1 MPRPRSPIS
10 RHLPAVL
17 IALMA
22 STTIATGQA
31 ASEERNRPP
40 VVTLV
45 QRGEGIPVLLR
56 WRPGQRVDRTIV
68 VSSQTGTTTT
78 ERPALDAEEDARV
91 QRGFIKPPIQKIWTV
106 SGRMTQREDEGSVAQ
121 WRVIDGAARV
131 IGVEGLA
138 RARGTETGDAESAA
152 ETGKDEIESEST
164 PPASPTNTTT
174 PDFRDPRSASKR
186 RTGDRVG
193 TPDPAA
199 QAEAMERMMK
209 LEQITDEAVGR
220 TGGAAIYQNLAEGGL
235 DPTSLR
241 VRLPKTD
248 RRAEY
253 ELQGLLEA
261 MRLAEVQL
269 PSQPVAP
276 GASWKTSWSSLFAG
290 IAVTTEV
297 TWRLVS
303 TDEAAKATNLAETAT
318 IRMEFRRRLR
328 DPGENPSARE
338 RRVEADGRGEVVVTL
353 GEPLLLSGRMVEQPI
368 LAPAAGGRREV
379 TRYRI
384 TPSP

>member
-1 MPRPRSPIS
+1 MNGLRDLGLEDGVLESRRSSGDFAS
-10 RHLPAVL
+10 RRFPKDMRQPARLGSGVVVFSEKR
-17 IALMA
+17 ARWWGA
-22 STTIATGQA
+22 DSA
-31 ASEERNRPP
+31 AADRDHRHQPGG
-40 VVTLV
+40 VAVAV
-45 QRGEGIPVLLR
+45 GEGEGPH
-56 WRPGQRVDRTIV
+56 DRAEGR
-68 VSSQTGTTTT
+68 Q
-78 ERPALDAEEDARV
+78 AL
-91 QRGFIKPPIQKIWTV
+91 
-106 SGRMTQREDEGSVAQ
+106 VATD
-121 WRVIDGAARV
+121 VAARGIDV
-131 IGVEGLA
+131 DGVTHVVNYDMPVEP
-138 RARGTETGDAESAA
+138 ESYVHR
-152 ETGKDEIESEST
+152 I
-164 PPASPTNTTT
+164 
-174 PDFRDPRSASKR
+174 
-186 RTGDRVG
+186 
-193 TPDPAA
+193 
-199 QAEAMERMMK
+199 
-209 LEQITDEAVGR
+209 GR
-220 TGGAAIYQNLAEGGL
+220 TGGAAIYQNLSEGGL

-241 VRLPKTD
+241 VRLPKPD

-276 GASWKTSWSSLFAG
+276 GASWKTSWSGLSAG
-290 IAVTTEV
+290 VPVTTEV

-328 DPGENPSARE
+328 EPGENPSPRE

>member
-1 MPRPRSPIS
+1 MPRPRST
-10 RHLPAVL
+10 LPRSIPTALVVL
-17 IALMA
+17 LA
-22 STTIATGQA
+22 STSIAVGQA
-31 ASEERNRPP
+31 ASEERDRPP
-40 VVTLV
+40 LVTLLES
-45 QRGEGIPVLLR
+45 GEGVPVLLR
-56 WRPGQRVDRTIV
+56 WRSSQRIDRTIV
-68 VSSQTGTTTT
+68 VSSQTGTTTI
-78 ERPALDAEEDARV
+78 ERPELDAEQDARV

-106 SGRMTQREDEGSVAQ
+106 SGRVTQREDEGSVAQ

-131 IGVEGLA
+131 IGVQGLP
-138 RARGTETGDAESAA
+138 RARGA
-152 ETGKDEIESEST
+152 ETGEAASPENTDKNDIESEST
-164 PPASPTNTTT
+164 PPASPTNVNT
-174 PDFRDPRSASKR
+174 PNARDPRNESKR
-186 RTGDRVG
+186 RTGDRIG
-193 TPDPAA
+193 NPDPAA

-220 TGGAAIYQNLAEGGL
+220 TGGAAIYQNLSEGGL

-241 VRLPKTD
+241 VRLPKPD

-276 GASWKTSWSSLFAG
+276 GASWKTSWSGLSAG
-290 IAVTTEV
+290 VPVTTEV

-328 DPGENPSARE
+328 EPGENPSPRE